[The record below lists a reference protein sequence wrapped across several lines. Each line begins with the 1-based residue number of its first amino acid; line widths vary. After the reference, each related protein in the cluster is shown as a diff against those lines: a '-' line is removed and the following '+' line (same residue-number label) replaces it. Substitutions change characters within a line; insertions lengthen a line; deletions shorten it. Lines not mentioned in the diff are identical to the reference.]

1 MYKTHYRGGALSSG
15 TAQTLTIIFNR
26 VKYFFQKQV
35 NFVQMKRTH
44 KPIENCY
51 WVIPGQFLAGEYPG
65 DIDEESSRVKINHL
79 IHSGITAFIDLTEE
93 NEGLLPYSGLLK
105 TASHLRFPIRD
116 VSIPSST
123 VITVAILDAID
134 HHIQQGGMVYL
145 HCWGGVGR
153 TGVIVGCW
161 LARHGFKGEAALV
174 RLHKL
179 WKQCP
184 KSTYRRSPETYEQEQ
199 YIVEWEESI

>member
-1 MYKTHYRGGALSSG
+1 MYKTHYMGRALSSY

-26 VKYFFQKQV
+26 VRYFFQKWV

-65 DIDEESSRVKINHL
+65 DIDEEFSRVKINDL
-79 IHSGITAFIDLTEE
+79 ILSGITAFIDLTEE

-105 TASHLRFPIRD
+105 TASHQRFSIRD

-134 HHIQQGGMVYL
+134 HQIQQGGMVYL

-161 LARHGFKGEAALV
+161 LARHGFKGESALA
-174 RLHKL
+174 RLHEL

-184 KSTYRRSPETYEQEQ
+184 KSTYRRSPETNEQEQ
-199 YIVEWEESI
+199 YIVKWGKS